1 MSSNLGLCDNLEGWD
16 GMGGGREAQEGGDIC
31 THMVDSCHCMAET
44 NTILY
49 SNCPPI
55 KNKYFFKKRK
65 KWWSEHG
72 MIQIR
77 I

>member
-1 MSSNLGLCDNLEGWD
+1 
-16 GMGGGREAQEGGDIC
+16 MGGGREAQEGGDIC